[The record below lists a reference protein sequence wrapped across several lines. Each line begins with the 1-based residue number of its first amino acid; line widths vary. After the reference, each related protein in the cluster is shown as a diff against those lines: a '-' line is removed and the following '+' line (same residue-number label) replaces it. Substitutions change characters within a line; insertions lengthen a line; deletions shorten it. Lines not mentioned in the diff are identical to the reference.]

1 MCSPDGYPEVKIL
14 SVSDVVVP
22 ELIGTDGSVEPGS
35 IELIL
40 GCGDLPPEYLAR
52 LKTLY
57 DVPLFY
63 ILGNHDIRHELVPQ
77 GCVNITGRIVRHK
90 GFSFLGFSGSRWYN
104 GNPNQYREREMR
116 AQIRKLWFPLW
127 RLKRLDVLVT
137 HAPPRHIHDAEDRCH
152 RGFSCYRDFIRRYKP
167 RFLIHGHI
175 HRFFETPDER
185 FTEVDGSRVM
195 NSYGH
200 HIFEI

>member
-1 MCSPDGYPEVKIL
+1 VRVL

-22 ELIGTDGSVEPGS
+22 ELVGGNSPIESGG

-40 GCGDLPPEYLAR
+40 GCGDLPPEYLVR
-52 LKTLY
+52 LRAKY
-57 DVPLFY
+57 DVPLYY
-63 ILGNHDIRHELVPQ
+63 ILGNHDIRHEQIVQ
-77 GCVNITGRIVRHK
+77 GCTNITGRIVDS
-90 GFSFLGFSGSRWYN
+90 GGCWFLGFSGSRWYN

-137 HAPPRHIHDAEDRCH
+137 HAPPRYVHDAEDRCH

-167 RFLIHGHI
+167 GVLIHGHI
-175 HRFFETPDER
+175 HRFFETPAER
-185 FTEVDGSRVM
+185 VSVVDGTKVM
-195 NSYGH
+195 NSYGY